1 MNLEK
6 LFTTIKTV
14 IVLLILA
21 RLLYVEY
28 DSLFLI
34 SEIVGSL
41 AFIIS
46 EFCTKSIIDK
56 YDQ

>member
-21 RLLYVEY
+21 RLLYIEY
-28 DSLFLI
+28 DNLFLI
-34 SEIVGSL
+34 SEIMGSL

>member
-14 IVLLILA
+14 IVLLLLA

-46 EFCTKSIIDK
+46 ELCTKSIIDK

>member
-6 LFTTIKTV
+6 LFTTIKTI

-21 RLLYVEY
+21 RLLYIEY

-34 SEIVGSL
+34 SEIIGSL

>member
-6 LFTTIKTV
+6 LFTTIKTI